1 MIDLTTGVYIP
12 SVDAKDIYLSAHYYN
27 YENHDYDL
35 KLKDGNYN
43 LRKFIN
49 TLDYSLD
56 LIELL
61 DIYYKKY
68 RKNDFLF
75 TVKKHKYTTN
85 VINLTFKYSVK
96 EWNQMNKN
104 TFVKFGYNYR
114 DLTFDDCIAKNN
126 TGEIVGI
133 QINSKVKNKLEI
145 PSPFVVK
152 KVEIKDKK
160 DKSIVKEVQLQY
172 KKKGEP
178 KTLKTN
184 AQLRNELYKNG
195 FTCNGVKYCRMK
207 RSTGSARVGKCLFI
221 NESLFKSLLNFSSGA
236 IRLNP
241 GDEIDLA
248 AYEGYI
254 ALPSSSIID
263 TLPIKPENILLIDD
277 YDSVFNEDVIE
288 THDENNWLKTT
299 EKNCTITNTIWDGQ
313 SLMDISLFGDYS
325 EYGMV
330 LLRNLMF
337 KSCCFNCNIQQWFK
351 DNNITDISQ
360 LNGKTRATKIEDVK
374 LITTPNSIK
383 YLKFSTWDEWLDNLY
398 PNFGV
403 VKHDKKTH
411 FFEGRLVQTHY
422 QLLNTL
428 QMSKDEVNEFL
439 SEALDFAQLLRNNPE
454 VVRYYIK
461 YPDIDELDP
470 LSRPMNSKNDVVYNL
485 MSIND
490 NFTKT
495 KYYKD
500 FLIDLLR
507 SYYKNLKNG
516 HVYVNGN
523 YSTLLGNP
531 IEMLQQ
537 SIGKF
542 DGKSQIGIGNIHSI
556 RFDYNKTLL
565 ASRSPHVTIG
575 NIWLPYNTENKLIDC
590 YFNLTPEIICLNSI
604 GENVLQRLSGADFD
618 SDTVL
623 LTDNEILIRAAK
635 RNYHLFKTPT
645 SFVSARKVKRYYT
658 PEQQADLDIKTSVN
672 KIGEIINLSQ
682 ELNSL
687 LWDRMYHGET
697 YDDTIKVL
705 SGRFGSGKSMLMI
718 SNALKLI
725 EEGKFERL
733 VFIRNPIT
741 VHNITE
747 IGFIPGTIEEKM
759 KPGAMVLAD
768 HLGGET
774 GLDMQIMAGN
784 ISIEFIGNIRGR
796 DYKNCILYCT
806 ESENLT
812 KEHIQLLIGRIGE
825 NSELWLDGDVKQVDS
840 PLFRNNNGLLC
851 SVQKLSGH
859 KKFGYVQLNKTERSE
874 TAAMADLLD

>member
-12 SVDAKDIYLSAHYYN
+12 SVDAKDIYLSAHYYD

-43 LRKFIN
+43 LRKFVN

-61 DIYYKKY
+61 DIYHKKY

-114 DLTFDDCIAKNN
+114 DLTFNDCIAKNKA
-126 TGEIVGI
+126 GEIVGI

-160 DKSIVKEVQLQY
+160 DKSIVKEVQVHYQ
-172 KKKGEP
+172 KKGEP

-184 AQLRNELYKNG
+184 AQLRRELYKNG

-221 NESLFKSLLNFSSGA
+221 NEPLFKPLLNFSSGA

-241 GDEIDLA
+241 GDEVDLA

-383 YLKFSTWDEWLDNLY
+383 YLVHGT
-398 PNFGV
+398 
-403 VKHDKKTH
+403 
-411 FFEGRLVQTHY
+411 
-422 QLLNTL
+422 
-428 QMSKDEVNEFL
+428 
-439 SEALDFAQLLRNNPE
+439 
-454 VVRYYIK
+454 
-461 YPDIDELDP
+461 
-470 LSRPMNSKNDVVYNL
+470 
-485 MSIND
+485 
-490 NFTKT
+490 
-495 KYYKD
+495 
-500 FLIDLLR
+500 
-507 SYYKNLKNG
+507 NG
-516 HVYVNGN
+516 
-523 YSTLLGNP
+523 
-531 IEMLQQ
+531 
-537 SIGKF
+537 
-542 DGKSQIGIGNIHSI
+542 
-556 RFDYNKTLL
+556 
-565 ASRSPHVTIG
+565 
-575 NIWLPYNTENKLIDC
+575 
-590 YFNLTPEIICLNSI
+590 
-604 GENVLQRLSGADFD
+604 
-618 SDTVL
+618 
-623 LTDNEILIRAAK
+623 
-635 RNYHLFKTPT
+635 
-645 SFVSARKVKRYYT
+645 
-658 PEQQADLDIKTSVN
+658 
-672 KIGEIINLSQ
+672 
-682 ELNSL
+682 
-687 LWDRMYHGET
+687 
-697 YDDTIKVL
+697 
-705 SGRFGSGKSMLMI
+705 
-718 SNALKLI
+718 
-725 EEGKFERL
+725 
-733 VFIRNPIT
+733 
-741 VHNITE
+741 
-747 IGFIPGTIEEKM
+747 
-759 KPGAMVLAD
+759 
-768 HLGGET
+768 
-774 GLDMQIMAGN
+774 
-784 ISIEFIGNIRGR
+784 
-796 DYKNCILYCT
+796 
-806 ESENLT
+806 
-812 KEHIQLLIGRIGE
+812 
-825 NSELWLDGDVKQVDS
+825 
-840 PLFRNNNGLLC
+840 
-851 SVQKLSGH
+851 
-859 KKFGYVQLNKTERSE
+859 
-874 TAAMADLLD
+874 